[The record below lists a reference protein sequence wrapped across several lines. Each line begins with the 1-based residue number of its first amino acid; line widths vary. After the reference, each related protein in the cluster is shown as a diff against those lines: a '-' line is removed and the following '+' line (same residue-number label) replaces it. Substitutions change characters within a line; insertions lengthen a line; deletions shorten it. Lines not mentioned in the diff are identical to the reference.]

1 MKDNGIQWETMGD
14 NGGQGGE
21 SGDKGET
28 RPREGGHTIQH
39 KRQDNGR
46 QGEAR
51 PYKADTPSNTGTPG
65 KAMGKKGKQDLGKA
79 DRPSNKRKQEDNKGR
94 QGETR
99 PPAGGHAIQH
109 LRGDNGRQW
118 KQWETMGDKGRHGET
133 TRDKAHPTREQEGV
147 ITMGDKGRQDPRE
160 GGHTIQQRETR
171 RGTFSLRTRH
181 TGSAGSPRPAE
192 AAASTPLPFRLP
204 WMMCIWGFPTLD
216 SNKSC

>member
-65 KAMGKKGKQDLGKA
+65 KAMGKKGKQDLGRRT
-79 DRPSNKRKQEDNKGR
+79 D
-94 QGETR
+94 
-99 PPAGGHAIQH
+99 
-109 LRGDNGRQW
+109 
-118 KQWETMGDKGRHGET
+118 
-133 TRDKAHPTREQEGV
+133 HPTNGNKKTIR
-147 ITMGDKGRQDPRE
+147 GDKGRQDLRQADTPSNTCGETMGDNGNNARQWE
-160 GGHTIQQRETR
+160 TRGDTGRQRETR
-171 RGTFSLRTRH
+171 PIQQG
-181 TGSAGSPRPAE
+181 
-192 AAASTPLPFRLP
+192 
-204 WMMCIWGFPTLD
+204 
-216 SNKSC
+216 NKKG